1 MEELKRLA
9 EKYKWLCILTG
20 GIGFFLSPFLWPF
33 FLMIIF
39 RSLSLAVPII
49 VAAFIIKT
57 VREEKND
64 EQKSNNGSKQTESTD
79 FDTSKDV
86 SDRRNSAKQT
96 DETEEHLSEGNK
108 KEQSQPL
115 KQKAYPQHEKYET
128 ECRAVAWYQLEGKE
142 RIQNLKAKMENEN
155 IRMFSISPEGVCCVR
170 EGNRFRRIGV
180 LRAFPCQETKALI
193 KCLSKD
199 HIYAV
204 KKGKYLWLSWE
215 RSVAR

>member
-1 MEELKRLA
+1 MNGQPTHLPVICSILNIPMNN
-9 EKYKWLCILTG
+9 YKKIAAISQRFFHDVLCLEQ
-20 GIGFFLSPFLWPF
+20 
-33 FLMIIF
+33 
-39 RSLSLAVPII
+39 
-49 VAAFIIKT
+49 
-57 VREEKND
+57 RERNGYKN
-64 EQKSNNGSKQTESTD
+64 EQKCDNEKVQTRNTDDVFSENISKQGT
-79 FDTSKDV
+79 
-86 SDRRNSAKQT
+86 SAKQT

-115 KQKAYPQHEKYET
+115 EQKAYPQQEKYET
-128 ECRAVAWYQLEGKE
+128 ECKAVAWYQLEGKE

-199 HIYAV
+199 HIHAV

>member
-1 MEELKRLA
+1 MCLEQRERNG
-9 EKYKWLCILTG
+9 YK
-20 GIGFFLSPFLWPF
+20 
-33 FLMIIF
+33 
-39 RSLSLAVPII
+39 
-49 VAAFIIKT
+49 
-57 VREEKND
+57 N
-64 EQKSNNGSKQTESTD
+64 EQKCDNEKVQTRNTDDVFSENISKKGT
-79 FDTSKDV
+79 
-86 SDRRNSAKQT
+86 SAKQT

-115 KQKAYPQHEKYET
+115 EQKAYPQQEKYET
-128 ECRAVAWYQLEGKE
+128 ECKAVAWYQLEGKE

-199 HIYAV
+199 HIHAV